1 MTWECEVQAVTL
13 LYILMASSFAAELF
27 RLVDWIEK

>member
-1 MTWECEVQAVTL
+1 MTL

-27 RLVDWIEK
+27 RLVDWIER